1 MRPVTRNLKRAGS
14 ASLDYVLILCIVLP
28 LGAVTMGIVPPLIN
42 LAYEWMQVLVA
53 WPFL

>member
-1 MRPVTRNLKRAGS
+1 MKRRAGV

-28 LGAVTMGIVPPLIN
+28 LAAVTMGIVPRLIN
-42 LAYEWMQVLVA
+42 LASEWMQVLVA